1 MTPGL
6 LTPGRKESCSGDVVA
21 PPACR
26 FAARAGAAE
35 TYVVRNTFI
44 EVKLQREPS
53 LEHFFEARR
62 CRSSPTS
69 RAASRSPSPQV
80 SQERLLRRSGGLRVE
95 DPLNIATPT
104 GSCLP
109 TPRGP
114 HTPHSDGALPE
125 RWEAH
130 HAALAGQPGAL
141 PVLRLAGLISDAPGA
156 TAAAAAAKLTQ
167 ELARG
172 AVLVPSISLGQ
183 EGGSSV
189 CSTAASSAQGS
200 ALMAHWRAFSDSAS
214 SAGSGVMPASPGPL
228 PAFAGGAASRLQ
240 GQPRL
245 GTSEMPTRGSALHSF
260 GTCKP
265 CAFVFQDGCK
275 NGLECE
281 YCHLCD
287 FGESKR
293 RKKVKKLEVSW
304 RMHNGCRG

>member
-6 LTPGRKESCSGDVVA
+6 LTSGQKESCSGDAV
-21 PPACR
+21 PPAAGR
-26 FAARAGAAE
+26 FAAGAGAAE

-44 EVKLQREPS
+44 EFKLQREPS

-69 RAASRSPSPQV
+69 RAASRSPSRQV
-80 SQERLLRRSGGLRVE
+80 SQERLLRRSSGLRVE

-114 HTPHSDGALPE
+114 HADGALPE

-130 HAALAGQPGAL
+130 HAALAGQLGAL
-141 PVLRLAGLISDAPGA
+141 PLLRLSGLISDVPGA

-200 ALMAHWRAFSDSAS
+200 ALLASDSAS
-214 SAGSGVMPASPGPL
+214 SAGSGIVPASPAPPPTLAGD
-228 PAFAGGAASRLQ
+228 AFSRLTAW
-240 GQPRL
+240 QPRL
-245 GTSEMPTRGSALHSF
+245 GTSEMPTRGSALHSS
-260 GTCKP
+260 GACKP

-281 YCHLCD
+281 FCHLCD
-287 FGESKR
+287 IGESKR
-293 RKKVKKLEVSW
+293 RKKTKKLEVSW
-304 RMHNGCRG
+304 RMQNGCRG